1 MMTAGPKAIAS
12 MWLFVGAVSLAAD
25 GQRFTSKTIGV
36 RVDVLV
42 TDGNQ
47 LVRGLNARDF
57 EVRDE
62 GVVQSVS
69 EVEVEELPLN
79 LIFAFDT
86 SASVAGAR
94 MHSLLEAG
102 NALLDGLRPQDR
114 VALLTFS
121 SRVRL
126 LAPLTP
132 SRQQIHGALNLLKAE
147 GVTSLRDAAFSA
159 LALRAEDPGRTL
171 VLIFSDG
178 ADTSSW
184 LRAPAV
190 IEAAKRTDAV
200 VYAVAIAEQRQTT
213 SIVFGTGPGL
223 ESSRKSFPLTIK
235 EAGKFLENLT
245 AETGGRVLFANSN
258 SDLRE
263 TFSKT
268 LAEFR
273 DRYVLSYVP
282 TGVSATGWHRLAV
295 KLKGKSGKVTARSG
309 YFAE

>member
-1 MMTAGPKAIAS
+1 MMTGRPKAVTSI
-12 MWLFVGAVSLAAD
+12 MLFVGAVSLTAD

-57 EVRDE
+57 ELRDE

-79 LIFAFDT
+79 LILAFDT
-86 SASVAGAR
+86 SASVAGER

-102 NALLDGLRPQDR
+102 NALLDGLRPTDR
-114 VALLTFS
+114 VALLSFS

-132 SRQQIHGALNLLKAE
+132 SRPQIHAALGLLKAE

-171 VLIFSDG
+171 VLVFSDG

-213 SIVFGTGPGL
+213 AIVFGTGL
-223 ESSRKSFPLTIK
+223 ESSRKAFPLTIK
-235 EAGKFLENLT
+235 EAGKFLERLT

-282 TGVSATGWHRLAV
+282 TGASATGWHRLAV
-295 KLKGKSGKVTARSG
+295 KLKGKSGRVTARSG